1 MTRIAIGG
9 FLHESHSFAPLP
21 TGWQEFVKPGGFPP
35 LQRPAGLIEAMRPTS
50 APIAGAIMVAEEAG
64 VALAPLVW
72 CFANPAGPVT
82 AEAFERIAGLLI
94 GSLSDA
100 MEAGPIDG
108 VYLD

>member
-64 VALAPLVW
+64 VELAPLVW

-82 AEAFERIAGLLI
+82 AEAFERIA
-94 GSLSDA
+94 
-100 MEAGPIDG
+100 
-108 VYLD
+108 